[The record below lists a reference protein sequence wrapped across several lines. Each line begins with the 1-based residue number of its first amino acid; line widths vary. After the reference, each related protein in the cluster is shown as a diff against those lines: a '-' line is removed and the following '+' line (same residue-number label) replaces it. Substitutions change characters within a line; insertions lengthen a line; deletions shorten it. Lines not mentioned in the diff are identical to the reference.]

1 MTTWDDLLTLLIK
14 LQGFATLDDALKD
27 RQQALAATTAAHADI
42 QQQVE
47 DANTKLIDLKAQKA
61 AEIIATQATL
71 DGLRKDI
78 ANVSGQLAVA
88 QAQLVSGP

>member
-14 LQGFATLDDALKD
+14 LQGFASLDDALKD
-27 RQQALAATTAAHADI
+27 RQQALAATTATHANI

-47 DANTKLIDLKAQKA
+47 DENNKLTDIKAQKA
-61 AEIIATQATL
+61 AEISSAQTTL

-78 ANVSGQLAVA
+78 SDASGQLSIAQSAAV
-88 QAQLVSGP
+88 GP